1 MLRRPRIMIEQIHN
15 FLSFDFVRNALIAG
29 SLAGIL
35 GAIIGYFVVI
45 RKASF
50 AAHALAHIGFTGATG
65 AALFALSP
73 LEGMLIISALAG
85 IVMGAAGNR
94 LRRTDMAI
102 GMTLSFC
109 LGIGTLFLILYKG
122 FAGQATAIL
131 FGNIFGVSNYQIVQT
146 LILSAISLG
155 ALLFFSQKLLFAS
168 VQPNL
173 AEARGVSLSALSIV
187 FMAILAISVTL
198 ASQVVGILLVF
209 TLIIGPA
216 GIATR
221 FCRNFWAG
229 IATSVIIGLFAVWVG
244 ILLACFTSWPPSFW
258 ITTILFVLYL
268 ITETVCRFIYRME

>member
-1 MLRRPRIMIEQIHN
+1 MIEQIHN

-65 AALFALSP
+65 ATLFALSP
-73 LEGMLIISALAG
+73 LDGMLIISTLAG

-94 LRRTDMAI
+94 LQRSDMAI

-109 LGIGTLFLILYKG
+109 LGVGTLFLILYKG

-131 FGNIFGVSNYQIVQT
+131 FGNIFGVSNYQIIQT

-155 ALLFFSQKLLFAS
+155 ALLFISRKLLFTS

-229 IATSVIIGLFAVWVG
+229 IATSVAVGLFAVWVG